1 MPEDERPQ
9 VRVDSTVRE
18 DNVKRICRVEVKGVQ
33 RRGSVEGG
41 SYLLLVTILGI
52 GMVCGLVT
60 MRDQFAQQFG
70 DVASALEQVDQSY
83 SFTVGT
89 TTSLYHDTSV
99 SANPAVPN
107 PLINGFVNGTT
118 SE

>member
-1 MPEDERPQ
+1 MKRI
-9 VRVDSTVRE
+9 VRE
-18 DNVKRICRVEVKGVQ
+18 EDVHSH
-33 RRGSVEGG
+33 RRGSVDGA

-70 DVASALEQVDQSY
+70 DVASALEQVNQSY

-89 TTSLYHDTSV
+89 VTSQYSDTV
-99 SANPAVPN
+99 AANPVPN
-107 PLINGFVNGTT
+107 PIGFVNGTT

>member
-1 MPEDERPQ
+1 M
-9 VRVDSTVRE
+9 
-18 DNVKRICRVEVKGVQ
+18 KRIRRDENVRGH

-41 SYLLLVTILGI
+41 AYLLLITIVGI

-70 DVASALEQVDQSY
+70 DVASALEQVNQSY